1 MFNPFKKSF
10 LIEKIENLK
19 GESFFTVQYGWL
31 WSADYISSY
40 GNFSFNYSESVC
52 NFSNLEEARIA
63 IRKFSER
70 ELEKRLSKTTAT
82 QSYKI

>member
-31 WSADYISSY
+31 WNANYISSY
-40 GNFSFNYSESVC
+40 GNLSVNYSESIC
-52 NFSNLEEARIA
+52 NFPSLEEAKGV

-70 ELEKRLSKTTAT
+70 ELEKRLSKTTVT